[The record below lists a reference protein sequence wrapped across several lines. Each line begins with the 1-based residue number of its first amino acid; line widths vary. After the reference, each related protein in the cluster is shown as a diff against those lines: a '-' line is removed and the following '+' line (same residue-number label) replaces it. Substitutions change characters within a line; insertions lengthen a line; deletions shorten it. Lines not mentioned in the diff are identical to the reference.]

1 MNVSMS
7 LPFFQQTQLPLLSLS
22 LSLSLAL
29 PSCRLPHSLIH
40 IDTHINNPKLQ
51 TKLPI
56 RFTAGAIIIPF
67 LLNYLK
73 TGEILMELQLALALY
88 VPDRTRGF
96 DLNRNAC
103 DRDVFGSDPRSCVC
117 EQSTSHGRHKRGF
130 EDAFFKC
137 KDSSKD
143 LSLLLWSDRSNK
155 EDDDRKDTNHRISCA
170 IHINVGEENKVV
182 GWPPI
187 KSWRKRHLHQL
198 QQDRLGS
205 DQTHNHY
212 WMEDNEDDG
221 IVFNPKYV
229 KVKMEGVAIA
239 RKIDVGLYSSYQ
251 TLKTALINMFSS
263 SCYQKC
269 GYSNDSL
276 TLTYQDK
283 EGDWMLA
290 EDLPWQTF
298 LESVQCMKIIRR
310 QSSN

>member
-1 MNVSMS
+1 
-7 LPFFQQTQLPLLSLS
+7 
-22 LSLSLAL
+22 
-29 PSCRLPHSLIH
+29 
-40 IDTHINNPKLQ
+40 
-51 TKLPI
+51 
-56 RFTAGAIIIPF
+56 
-67 LLNYLK
+67 
-73 TGEILMELQLALALY
+73 MELQLELALS

-130 EDAFFKC
+130 EDAFFKS

-155 EDDDRKDTNHRISCA
+155 EDDDRKDTNHRSSCA

-187 KSWRKRHLHQL
+187 KSWRKKHLHQL

-205 DQTHNHY
+205 DQTNNHY

-251 TLKTALINMFSS
+251 TLKTALINMFSN

-269 GYSNDSL
+269 GYINDSL

-290 EDLPWQTF
+290 EDLPWQAF

>member
-1 MNVSMS
+1 MRASTSTRPIQS
-7 LPFFQQTQLPLLSLS
+7 LRCLQWPLVAEDTSFLAMVLKVTWTSIGLARLVLDNFLPCWPTLFAWSQL
-22 LSLSLAL
+22 
-29 PSCRLPHSLIH
+29 R
-40 IDTHINNPKLQ
+40 
-51 TKLPI
+51 
-56 RFTAGAIIIPF
+56 
-67 LLNYLK
+67 
-73 TGEILMELQLALALY
+73 GEILMELQLELALS

-130 EDAFFKC
+130 DDAFFKS

-155 EDDDRKDTNHRISCA
+155 EDDDRKDTNHRSSCG

-187 KSWRKRHLHQL
+187 KSWRKKHLHQL

-205 DQTHNHY
+205 DQTNNRY
-212 WMEDNEDDG
+212 WMEDDEDDG

-251 TLKTALINMFSS
+251 TLKTALINMFSN

-269 GYSNDSL
+269 GYSNDSF

-290 EDLPWQTF
+290 EDLPWQAF
-298 LESVQCMKIIRR
+298 LESVHCMKIIRR